1 MTTYIAATP
10 SPSDATVRLRVEAR
24 EPGYEDAVN
33 VDTYELDAAG
43 AAAELALW
51 EVPAGVAAT
60 SDTGGFGLRFT
71 ADPGGTYTVARPVTG
86 LDVGQ
91 TYRLLVGGD
100 FTSTGGGALKD
111 MSTLTFGIE
120 GQDPKPYFEN
130 LAGRSSTGGYAD
142 ADPSRTV
149 LVFEW
154 TATATEQ
161 SLQFHVDTTGG
172 QYALLS
178 VYAFVVQATPAE
190 RAVFETY
197 AQPADD
203 DLWTLYGSLPGDI
216 GRGVAIET
224 DGPPG
229 ARAIGFELQN
239 FGTGDVPTP
248 EETFGQRVTLSG
260 LVPGLTYTA
269 RVVVSTKRLPYD
281 VNPPWVR
288 LVLDGT
294 GESSEPSWAGWQR
307 IRFVATASTHVL
319 RAQIVNALSLRPGDV
334 VGLFVHYA
342 RVDLVDE
349 LTDARRV
356 VGLTRSD
363 GNGARDVRAVA
374 GTRMQDG
381 TYLVT
386 DHEAALTGLVTYTV
400 ATQRI
405 DVPDPATTT
414 EVATVQTFL
423 DLAGNRFTQVITPRL
438 AEPARMVET
447 YDASQ
452 TSSGTVQDVIDRA
465 DPIVTKG
472 VLRRRRGRMT
482 VWHAT
487 YEDAERFTH
496 LFDNGDDVLW
506 RQSRYRGLDM
516 YFTAENVRTRAY
528 DAPTKVRRWA
538 VELDYVEVAFP
549 TAPIAGD
556 AAWNFRAGALRN
568 ATFWD
573 DLREFPTF
581 ADRLNGPAQVA

>member
-1 MTTYIAATP
+1 MTTYITATP

-71 ADPGGTYTVARPVTG
+71 ADPGATYTVARPVTG

-100 FTSTGGGALKD
+100 FTSTGGGALED

-120 GQDPKPYFEN
+120 GQDPKAYYEN

-149 LVFEW
+149 FVVEW
-154 TATATEQ
+154 AATATTQ
-161 SLQFHVDTTGG
+161 RLQFHVDTTGG
-172 QYALLS
+172 QYAQLW
-178 VYAFVVQATPAE
+178 VYAFVVQATPGE

-203 DLWTLYGSLPGDI
+203 DLWTLYGTLPGDV
-216 GRGVAIET
+216 GRGVAVET

-239 FGTGDVPTP
+239 FGTGDVPTL
-248 EETFGQRVTLSG
+248 EETFGQRVTMTG

-269 RVVVSTKRLPYD
+269 RVVVSAKRLPYD
-281 VNPPWVR
+281 VAPPWVR
-288 LVLDGT
+288 LVVDGT

-374 GTRMQDG
+374 GVRMQDG

-400 ATQRI
+400 ATQRV

-414 EVATVQTFL
+414 EVATASARL
-423 DLAGNRFTQVITPRL
+423 DVAGNRFTQVITPRL
-438 AEPARMVET
+438 TASSPIVET
-447 YDASQ
+447 YDSTR
-452 TSSGTVQDVIDRA
+452 TSSGTVHDVIDRA

-472 VLRRRRGRMT
+472 VLRLRRGRMT
-482 VWHAT
+482 VWQP
-487 YEDAERFTH
+487 TH
-496 LFDNGDDVLW
+496 EAALALESLFAAGDEVLW
-506 RQSRYRGLDM
+506 RQDEYPGLDM
-516 YFTAENVRTRAY
+516 YLTAGNVAVRPYAAIT
-528 DAPTKVRRWA
+528 DPRRWA

-556 AAWNFRAGALRN
+556 AAWNYLAGAKRN
-568 ATFWD
+568 ATYWG
-573 DLREFPTF
+573 DLREFATY